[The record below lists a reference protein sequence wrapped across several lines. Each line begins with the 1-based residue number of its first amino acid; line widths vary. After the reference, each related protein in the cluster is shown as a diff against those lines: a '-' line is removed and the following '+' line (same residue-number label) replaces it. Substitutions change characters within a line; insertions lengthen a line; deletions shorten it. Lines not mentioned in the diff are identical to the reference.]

1 MSTELTPEEL
11 AIKDAELV
19 RMNEVA
25 AKYEKAALMLAN
37 NARAEGVIITISNK
51 QNSFTMGHHRSVVET
66 SFVRKNSEYPNSHV
80 KPKK

>member
-11 AIKDAELV
+11 AMKDAELA

-25 AKYEKAALMLAN
+25 AKYEKLAIILAH
-37 NARAEGVIITISNK
+37 NARAEGVVVTITNK

-66 SFVRKNSEYPNSHV
+66 SFVRKNSVYPNSHV
-80 KPKK
+80 KPK